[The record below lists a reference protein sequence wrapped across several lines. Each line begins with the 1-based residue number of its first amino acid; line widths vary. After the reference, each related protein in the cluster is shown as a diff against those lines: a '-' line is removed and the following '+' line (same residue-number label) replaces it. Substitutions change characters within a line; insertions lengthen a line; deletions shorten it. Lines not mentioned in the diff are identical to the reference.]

1 MGKIF
6 ELEKIKYDKKTKEE
20 SLAPFSIYKND
31 IICFYKDKKGVFII
45 TKQGYMHKMPYS
57 IGEIK
62 KYLEM

>member
-31 IICFYKDKKGVFII
+31 IICFYKDKKRRFYYYK
-45 TKQGYMHKMPYS
+45 TRFYA
-57 IGEIK
+57 
-62 KYLEM
+62 